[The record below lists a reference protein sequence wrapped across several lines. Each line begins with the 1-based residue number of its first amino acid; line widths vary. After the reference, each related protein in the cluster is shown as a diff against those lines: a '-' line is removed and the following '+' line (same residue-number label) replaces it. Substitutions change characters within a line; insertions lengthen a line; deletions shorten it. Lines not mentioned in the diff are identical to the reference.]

1 MYPKSTIA
9 VLCLLPMLFT
19 TTALAQQRPN
29 ILLIMAEDMSAR
41 VGAFGDNVAVTP
53 NLDRLAS
60 TSIRYPNTFTT
71 SGVCAPSRAAHI
83 LAVHQ
88 MSVGAQHMRTRS
100 FKESPYR
107 SVPPAHIKAYPEL
120 LRRQGYYTFTS
131 PKLDYQ
137 FSNTSA
143 GSGPFSIWD
152 YEGAKSTWQGRAEGQ
167 PFFGFVTLTQTHEQ
181 QMFPNKVAKNNAS
194 GTRSKVVNPDQ
205 VIVPPYY
212 PDQATI
218 RADIAQ
224 HYNNIFSMDQMVE
237 KLLLQ
242 LKEDGLADNTII
254 IWTTDHGDGLPRAK
268 REIYDS
274 GIKVPLI
281 VHWPTRFK
289 PEGLIPGSNDK
300 RLVSFVDIGPS
311 VLTMAGIPVPDYMHG
326 SAQLVPD
333 VSPERD
339 YIYAAK
345 DRIDGFNFRER
356 AVRDGQFKYIKNLL
370 PNMPGAQH
378 ITYRDRLATMQTLW
392 QHLSAGKLNAA
403 QRFWFEPRPAEEL
416 YDIVADPHEI
426 NNIADSA
433 EQIDTLARM
442 RTALINWRGAIAD
455 YSETTEL
462 AMAKDFWPDG
472 EQPVTQVPQ
481 ISINK
486 EGTASIVPSAADD
499 SVGYRINGGVWKLY
513 SKPLSLPKKAL
524 LEAKSVRYGWAESP
538 LTRAWG
544 ASSIMTG
551 ISQKHDIAELKK
563 EIEEL
568 KEKTNQF

>member
-1 MYPKSTIA
+1 MHTRSKIV
-9 VLCLLPMLFT
+9 VLCQVLMLLT
-19 TTALAQQRPN
+19 TNAHAQQRPN

-41 VGAFGDNVAVTP
+41 VGAFGDEVAVTP

-71 SGVCAPSRAAHI
+71 AGVCAPSRAAHI

-131 PKLDYQ
+131 SKLDYQ

-152 YEGAKSTWQGRAEGQ
+152 YEGAKPTWQGRADGQ
-167 PFFGFVTLTQTHEQ
+167 PFFGFVTLTETHEQ
-181 QMFPNKVAKNNAS
+181 HMFPRKVAMNNAKGS
-194 GTRSKVVNPDQ
+194 RSKVVHADQ
-205 VIVPPYY
+205 VLVPPYY
-212 PDQATI
+212 PDHDTI
-218 RADIAQ
+218 RTDIAQ
-224 HYNNIFSMDQMVE
+224 HYNNIFTMDQMVG
-237 KLLLQ
+237 KWLVK
-242 LKEDGLADNTII
+242 LKEDGLAENTIV

-274 GIKVPLI
+274 GIRVPLI
-281 VHWPTRFK
+281 IHWPKGIK
-289 PEGLIPGSNDK
+289 PETLIPGSDDK
-300 RLVSFVDIGPS
+300 KLISFVDIGPS
-311 VLTMAGIPVPDYMHG
+311 VLAIAGIPVPDYMHG
-326 SAQLVPD
+326 SAQLVPGA
-333 VSPERD
+333 SPERN
-339 YIYAAK
+339 YIFAAK
-345 DRIDGFNFRER
+345 DRLDGFNSRER
-356 AVRDGQFKYIKNLL
+356 AVRDGQFKYIKNSL
-370 PNMPGAQH
+370 PNIPGAQH

-392 QHLSAGKLNAA
+392 QYLSAGKLNTA

-426 NNIADSA
+426 NNIVDSSKH
-433 EQIDTLARM
+433 ISTLDRM
-442 RTALINWRGAIAD
+442 RSALTDWQSRIVD
-455 YSETTEL
+455 YSEVTEL

-481 ISINK
+481 IIINSA
-486 EGTASIVPSAADD
+486 GVASIVPSEADD
-499 SVGYRINGGVWKLY
+499 SVGYRVNGGTWRLY
-513 SKPLSLPKKAL
+513 SKPLRIPKSTL

-538 LTRAWG
+538 LTRASHT
-544 ASSIMTG
+544 A
-551 ISQKHDIAELKK
+551 DD
-563 EIEEL
+563 
-568 KEKTNQF
+568 

>member
-1 MYPKSTIA
+1 MFIRSTI
-9 VLCLLPMLFT
+9 VSLCLVLTLLT
-19 TTALAQQRPN
+19 TSVMAQPRPN

-60 TSIRYPNTFTT
+60 TGIRYPNTFTT
-71 SGVCAPSRAAHI
+71 AGVCAPSRAAHI

-88 MSVGAQHMRTRS
+88 ISVGAQHMRTQS
-100 FKESPYR
+100 FKDSAYR

-120 LRRQGYYTFTS
+120 LRHEGYYTFTS
-131 PKLDYQ
+131 SKLDYQ
-137 FSNTSA
+137 FSNVSA

-152 YEGAKSTWQGRAEGQ
+152 YEGSQPTWQGRAESQ

-181 QMFPNKVAKNNAS
+181 QIFPNIVTLNNAS
-194 GTRSKVVNPDQ
+194 ETHSQVVNPDQ
-205 VIVPPYY
+205 VLVPPYY
-212 PDQATI
+212 PDHPDI

-224 HYNNIFSMDQMVE
+224 HYNNIFVMDQMVG
-237 KLLLQ
+237 KLLRQ
-242 LKEDGLADNTII
+242 LEDDGLAETTIV

-311 VLTMAGIPVPDYMHG
+311 VLTMAGIPVPDYMPG

-403 QRFWFEPRPAEEL
+403 QRFWFEPRPIL
-416 YDIVADPHEI
+416 
-426 NNIADSA
+426 
-433 EQIDTLARM
+433 
-442 RTALINWRGAIAD
+442 
-455 YSETTEL
+455 
-462 AMAKDFWPDG
+462 
-472 EQPVTQVPQ
+472 
-481 ISINK
+481 
-486 EGTASIVPSAADD
+486 PS
-499 SVGYRINGGVWKLY
+499 RLT
-513 SKPLSLPKKAL
+513 LSL
-524 LEAKSVRYGWAESP
+524 V
-538 LTRAWG
+538 
-544 ASSIMTG
+544 
-551 ISQKHDIAELKK
+551 
-563 EIEEL
+563 
-568 KEKTNQF
+568 